1 MPLGGIFPKNYPL
14 WQRHLSLTV
23 THVWSINTKFQTL
36 CDFDNFVRIVNN
48 QPTPSNWDIEPVV
61 MKRSRSH
68 RLTILSF
75 FCLFCISQQLLDINL
90 FILTCPKLLERG
102 WPLSGGWLTQSFDQ
116 MKSYRECGAKT
127 NNQQPGEV
135 RTQQRMRG
143 LGGESALRITSD
155 FALCTAAM

>member
-1 MPLGGIFPKNYPL
+1 MSNGRLEFFQKIIRLGSGILPLLIHMCD
-14 WQRHLSLTV
+14 RLSL
-23 THVWSINTKFQTL
+23 NFTL
-36 CDFDNFVRIVNN
+36 FHNFGRIVNN
-48 QPTPSNWDIEPVV
+48 QPTPSNWDLEPVV

-127 NNQQPGEV
+127 NNQLPGEV

-155 FALCTAAM
+155 FVLCTAAM